1 MTDERLGAFDPDW
14 TRRDSRSDHLRLRTM
29 ILLRW
34 TAVFG
39 QVVAISVAVRAFGL
53 DLPLL
58 ACFLV
63 ISASVLANLA
73 ATFLAPGNKR
83 LSEAEAMVT
92 LLFDITQLAVLLF
105 LTGGL
110 TNPFA
115 LLILGPVTI
124 AANALQLRTAL
135 FLGFVAMLLVSVLA
149 VSAWP
154 LVFTTGE
161 VLVLPQLFEFGIW
174 LALVIGIGFIGVY
187 ARRVSQEIRAM
198 GDALLATRLA
208 LAREQELTD
217 LGGVVAAAA
226 HELGTPLSTITLVAT
241 ELEEELSDRPEQ
253 REDAALIRRE
263 AKRCRD
269 ILRSMGRAGKDD
281 LLLRRAPVEAI
292 LREAAEPHANRG
304 KALEFHLAPGHGG
317 DPVQPTIL
325 RRPETIHGLRNL
337 IQNAV
342 DFSRTA
348 VQVEAQWTQEE
359 LTLRILDDGPG
370 FPPGLI
376 GRIGDPF
383 MRARRD
389 ATSRAA
395 RPGYDGMGLGLFIA
409 KTLLERTGATL
420 TVENRADKGPAT
432 GAVVTLRWPLQ
443 RIAADA
449 TAPLGENTPISPM
462 GGGETP

>member
-1 MTDERLGAFDPDW
+1 MTDLRPSALDPNW
-14 TRRDSRSDHLRLRTM
+14 TPRDTRSDHLRLRTL

-34 TAVFG
+34 MAVFG
-39 QVVAISVAVRAFGL
+39 QVVAIAVADRLFGL

-58 ACFLV
+58 PCFLV
-63 ISASVLANLA
+63 IAASVLANLA
-73 ATFLAPGNKR
+73 ATFLAPENKR
-83 LSEAEAMVT
+83 LSETEAMVT
-92 LLFDITQLAVLLF
+92 LLFDITQLAVLLY

-115 LLILGPVTI
+115 LLILAPVTI

-135 FLGFVAMLLVSVLA
+135 FLGLVAIALVSVLA
-149 VSAWP
+149 LSSWP
-154 LVFTTGE
+154 LVFATGE
-161 VLVLPQLFEFGIW
+161 VLILPPLFEFGTW
-174 LALVIGIGFIGVY
+174 LALVIGIAFIGLY
-187 ARRVSQEIRAM
+187 ARRVSQEIRTM

-208 LAREQELTD
+208 LAREQQLTD

-226 HELGTPLSTITLVAT
+226 HELGTPLSTITLVAA
-241 ELEEELSDRPEQ
+241 ELEDELDDRPEQ

-263 AKRCRD
+263 ADRCRD

-304 KALEFHLAPGHGG
+304 RRLDFLLAPGPGG

-325 RRPETIHGLRNL
+325 RRPETIHSLRNL

-342 DFSRTA
+342 DFAASSVA
-348 VQVEAQWTQEE
+348 IEAEWSDKE
-359 LTLRILDDGPG
+359 LTVRIVDDGPG
-370 FPPGLI
+370 FPAGML

-383 MRARRD
+383 MRPRRD
-389 ATSRAA
+389 QSQRVA

-409 KTLLERTGATL
+409 KTLLKRTGATL
-420 TVENRADKGPAT
+420 SATNRDDET
-432 GAVVTLRWPLQ
+432 SQSGAVVTLRWPLR

-449 TAPLGENTPISPM
+449 AAPLGENALIED
-462 GGGETP
+462 GAQR